1 MPALQRHDGSF
12 VDAKDKTTV
21 LAGAAEV
28 PNSAMLEKPLSADA
42 KKTLESV
49 DAILPMMQ
57 RVTAAM
63 DEAKLGLD
71 PNEGYIKQGMQVL
84 HGMGQQAEYSMGL
97 DPGDPVYR
105 ELLPLIANLK
115 VMATSPYLHGVRNMQ
130 YIQQIQ
136 SHLPSVTDSPALIR
150 SKLAQMEPTLK
161 SLVNA
166 VHETEGNG
174 PPTPGA
180 AGAGGAQ
187 QQDPRIGKWASELD
201 GNGKPTGRRGVARG
215 IDAAGNPIMDFNAV
229 EPGKP

>member
-1 MPALQRHDGSF
+1 
-12 VDAKDKTTV
+12 
-21 LAGAAEV
+21 
-28 PNSAMLEKPLSADA
+28 MLEKPLSADA

-150 SKLAQMEPTLK
+150 SKLWDPTQHVDESSLPSHGTMMKAIQESFAGEEWDRNYAQRL
-161 SLVNA
+161 N
-166 VHETEGNG
+166 ET
-174 PPTPGA
+174 
-180 AGAGGAQ
+180 
-187 QQDPRIGKWASELD
+187 
-201 GNGKPTGRRGVARG
+201 
-215 IDAAGNPIMDFNAV
+215 MY
-229 EPGKP
+229 